1 MTLMD
6 FIHMHQMGA
15 ICAVLAGVAGAW
27 LFADGDDRK

>member
-15 ICAVLAGVAGAW
+15 LFAVLAGVAGAW
-27 LFADGDDRK
+27 LFAERD